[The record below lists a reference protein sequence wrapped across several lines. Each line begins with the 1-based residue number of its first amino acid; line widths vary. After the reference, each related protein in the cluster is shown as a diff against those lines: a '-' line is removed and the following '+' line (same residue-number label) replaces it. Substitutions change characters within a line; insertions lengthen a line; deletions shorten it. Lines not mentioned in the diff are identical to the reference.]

1 MTKKVTIAQQEDGKF
16 KLGGDVKSIPLEEV
30 EELINTVVDITRL
43 QSSAPLI
50 IKYKEASFRATLY
63 MIATIVLTILLIIT
77 KLGG

>member
-16 KLGGDVKSIPLEEV
+16 KLGGDVKSIPLNEV

-50 IKYKEASFRATLY
+50 IKCKELQFRSFVY
-63 MIATIVLTILLIIT
+63 MVATIVLTILLISV

>member
-1 MTKKVTIAQQEDGKF
+1 MTKKVTIEQQENGKF
-16 KLGGDVKSIPLEEV
+16 KLGGDVKSIPLNEV

-50 IKYKEASFRATLY
+50 IKCKEASFRATLY